1 MTQMR
6 STEPKK
12 KNNDPWMTGWG
23 VALMLFGFGACDGIW
38 AKDAYNALQIV
49 QVQINNS
56 ETGLSCSVPAEPTDL
71 HRTKGTLDIGLP
83 DKVRPY
89 VLPVSIHN
97 AMGNVGETE
106 AEEMNNIR
114 LHSFH
119 VELSGYN
126 VVNGKDIVWDKERCP
141 ASFDQDYGTV
151 LIPPMGYSGATVQV
165 LLVNHANCL
174 LDQHPALITAKI
186 TAVGRHGGTSI
197 KSSPFEFMLSVCYG
211 CLQKDFADPQIAA
224 LGGLLPECV
233 ALTSNPYPGGCY
245 PGQDEPILCCAQRP
259 IPPATKI
266 SYHCPALPMGT
277 SSSSQ

>member
-1 MTQMR
+1 MAAGT
-6 STEPKK
+6 T
-12 KNNDPWMTGWG
+12 T
-23 VALMLFGFGACDGIW
+23 LMLIGLGGCDGIW
-38 AKDAYNALQIV
+38 AKDAYTALQIV
-49 QVQINNS
+49 QVQINTG
-56 ETGLSCSVPAEPTDL
+56 EGGLSCTIPAEPTDL

-97 AMGNVGETE
+97 AMGAVGETE
-106 AEEMNNIR
+106 AEEFNNIR

-126 VVNGKDIVWDKERCP
+126 TVTGKNIVWDNEKCP

-151 LIPPMGYSGATVQV
+151 LIPPTGYSGASVDV

-174 LDQHPALITAKI
+174 LDQFPALITAKI

-197 KSSPFEFMLSVCYG
+197 KSAPFEFMLTVCYG
-211 CLQKDFADPQIAA
+211 CLQRDYADPQIAS

-245 PGQDEPILCCAQRP
+245 PGQDEPILCCAERP
-259 IPPATKI
+259 VPPATQI
-266 SYHCPALPMGT
+266 RYHCPAIPMGT
-277 SSSSQ
+277 SASSSP